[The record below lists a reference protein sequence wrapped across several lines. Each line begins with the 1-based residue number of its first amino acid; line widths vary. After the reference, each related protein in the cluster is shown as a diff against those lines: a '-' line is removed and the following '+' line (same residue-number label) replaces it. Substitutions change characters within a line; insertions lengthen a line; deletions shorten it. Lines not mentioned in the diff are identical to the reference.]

1 MAIGKALELRL
12 PCYNLL
18 EKWKT
23 SLDKLG
29 YAGVVLMDLTKAFDT
44 INHELL
50 LAKLNAYDF
59 DKNLLE
65 IMRYYLN
72 IRWQS
77 TNIKTTSSSWS
88 ALLKGVPE
96 GSVLGPILFNIFLN
110 DLFFVLKETDVCN
123 FGDDTSP
130 HACDISLDKLLM
142 RLEHD
147 SVLAVCWFERNY
159 IKLNNDK
166 CHLIISGNKHES
178 LWAYIE
184 NERI

>member
-12 PCYNLL
+12 SCYNLL

-29 YAGVVLMDLTKAFDT
+29 YAGVVLMNLTKAFDT

-50 LAKLNAYDF
+50 LPKLNAYDF

-77 TNIKTTSSSWS
+77 TKINTTFSSWS

-96 GSVLGPILFNIFLN
+96 GSVLGPILFNIF
-110 DLFFVLKETDVCN
+110 
-123 FGDDTSP
+123 
-130 HACDISLDKLLM
+130 
-142 RLEHD
+142 
-147 SVLAVCWFERNY
+147 
-159 IKLNNDK
+159 
-166 CHLIISGNKHES
+166 
-178 LWAYIE
+178 
-184 NERI
+184 